1 MTALLVFGSSTRALG
16 QSSRSASAPESV
28 VVTGTRTPENAQRS
42 TVKTD
47 VVTRDEAERRGAT
60 NAAEALSSQPG
71 VQVNPGAYG
80 SLGGVSA
87 IQIQGFDRDRVLVLE
102 DGERVVGDIGGAID
116 LASLPVAD
124 LARIEVVTG
133 PTSSLYGT
141 SAIGGVVNLVT
152 QPPQLQGPS
161 GRFRLEARSQPGYV
175 MQGNAAYRRGTSFVG
190 IDGNAVGNRGTL
202 AQPAAPD
209 VPDLRLPDVSRRMV
223 GLRGGFRLAS
233 RIDVTAR
240 ARYFDDVTT
249 GIESSVTPGLGR
261 FVTDLPSHTRRLAV
275 HVVERIDLGGGSNLR
290 VTVGEQAVF
299 GEALKDR
306 RRSVVDE
313 VRSRRH
319 GMQSLEGV
327 LTLADGPRTWVFGAR
342 AEAERFS
349 QRLQK
354 TESLSSG
361 PVTREEDEV
370 VPLVYGSAAL
380 YGQLAWKLGKLTVLP
395 GVRGELHSRYGGAL
409 APRLAS
415 SWRPSE
421 AWQLRASI
429 GRGFRAP
436 SAKELGFVF
445 DHSVYGYVVNGN
457 AQLRPE
463 TSWGVNAD
471 VSYAPL
477 AELTLRVGGFAN
489 LVDDLIDVD
498 LAGGSASAGSV
509 TQYSYVNFGEARTV
523 GGQAGL
529 VVKLGD
535 RFRAE
540 GTYDYLYTRD
550 VQNRRPLGGRP
561 PHTVTAAIR
570 GVPFAKL
577 ELSARMR
584 LTSDAFVTAEDR
596 SPGWASLDVRASRP
610 LWSGSQLYVGL
621 TNLLDQHQDPGRT
634 GDLRPP
640 FGRVVYVGLRAEL
653 PSEDE

>member
-1 MTALLVFGSSTRALG
+1 
-16 QSSRSASAPESV
+16 
-28 VVTGTRTPENAQRS
+28 
-42 TVKTD
+42 
-47 VVTRDEAERRGAT
+47 
-60 NAAEALSSQPG
+60 
-71 VQVNPGAYG
+71 
-80 SLGGVSA
+80 
-87 IQIQGFDRDRVLVLE
+87 
-102 DGERVVGDIGGAID
+102 
-116 LASLPVAD
+116 
-124 LARIEVVTG
+124 
-133 PTSSLYGT
+133 
-141 SAIGGVVNLVT
+141 
-152 QPPQLQGPS
+152 
-161 GRFRLEARSQPGYV
+161 
-175 MQGNAAYRRGTSFVG
+175 
-190 IDGNAVGNRGTL
+190 
-202 AQPAAPD
+202 
-209 VPDLRLPDVSRRMV
+209 
-223 GLRGGFRLAS
+223 
-233 RIDVTAR
+233 
-240 ARYFDDVTT
+240 
-249 GIESSVTPGLGR
+249 
-261 FVTDLPSHTRRLAV
+261 VTDLPSHTRRLAV